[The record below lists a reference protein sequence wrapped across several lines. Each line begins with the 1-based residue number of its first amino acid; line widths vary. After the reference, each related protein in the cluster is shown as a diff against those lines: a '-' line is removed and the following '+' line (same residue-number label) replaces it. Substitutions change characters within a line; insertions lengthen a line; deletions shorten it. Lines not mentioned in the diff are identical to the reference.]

1 MVQTVPI
8 TSDTLRGLD
17 VFSALPAP
25 ALEQLLRLGKLRH
38 LSRSECLSSEPRAD
52 SEHYYFLLRG
62 AVAIALQSDES
73 ETLRDTA
80 EGKRLFGRNQLLGY
94 FDAGACF
101 SDAFLDPRTS
111 QPTRLACVAANEV
124 SLLQLERAHL
134 GEMLTREPRWRN
146 ELAAAVASDRE
157 FFLTSQDPTGR
168 VVQDFFVREN
178 YVTSKL
184 ARVGRLDRCLD
195 CNKCG
200 DACAERHGDAR
211 MARTGTRLGRL
222 TFPIAC
228 RNCLDQPCIAA
239 CSFGGI
245 AFDEANADIRISDRC
260 VGCGACAQQCPNGA
274 IFMVW
279 RPYTVGDFPDPIP
292 LSDATGATN
301 VSNLWVAGDISG
313 AALIRLAMNEAV
325 RAVDHIEPSR
335 LPQDSGV
342 LDVAIVGGGPA
353 GLAAAIR
360 CQERNLSY
368 CVFERDQ
375 LAATIRGYSK
385 QKHVMAEPNNV
396 ALLSSLWF
404 EECGKEE
411 LLARWEQA
419 ARDRSIR
426 IFEHTEIRHIA
437 RSDGLFTLQSDQGQ
451 FAAAHV
457 LVCVGK
463 RGAPRRL
470 GVPGESHPRVRTLL
484 DDPNEYAGQKILV
497 VGGGDSALEAALALA
512 DVAGSEVTLSYRQAA
527 FVRAKV
533 QNRKRIEAYQAA
545 GRIRV
550 VLKSTVGAIEPRVIR
565 LATERGSINVPNDVV
580 FALLG
585 ADPPTAFLQDAGIQV
600 LQPGSAEM
608 AKFAAGRG
616 KRQRAVKCDHC
627 AGYPDRACLS
637 ACPTGALIEVP
648 ADQLFLE
655 AGAEPL
661 ARTRR
666 FSDVPFLHGVSV
678 RRARVKNWITACSL
692 VILAVIGLECFL
704 IRTRPEASL
713 LGLYVQAS
721 HSHFTVSF
729 TSGKG
734 IGHWL
739 GYVGASMMLASV
751 LYSLRTRVRLFKG
764 WGSQTGWLSTHIW
777 FGFTGATLVT
787 YHSALK
793 LDRWASLA
801 CILMWLVVVTGA
813 IGRFLFGKARSA
825 VGLAEFELDALHNA
839 CREYAE
845 QLPASG
851 ALRTLVGNDLS
862 GHRRRRTLAPVLW
875 QWLRDRAA
883 LLWLHAFG
891 TRQLQSKQQRRAVL
905 KCFAEWAAQR
915 RRRSYYQNLDLLMRH
930 WNIVHIV
937 LAIAMAIL
945 AGTHIVYG
953 FRYKAV

>member
-25 ALEQLLRLGKLRH
+25 ALEQLLRLGKLRQ
-38 LSRSECLSSEPRAD
+38 LSRNQSLSSEPSAGA
-52 SEHYYFLLRG
+52 EHYYFLLRG
-62 AVAIALQSDES
+62 AVAIALESDEPK
-73 ETLRDTA
+73 TPRDTT
-80 EGKRLFGRNQLLGY
+80 EGKWLLDCNQLLGY

-111 QPTRLACVAANEV
+111 RSTKIACVAANEV

-134 GEMLTREPRWRN
+134 GEVLAREPHWRN
-146 ELAAAVASDRE
+146 QLAAAVASERE

-195 CNKCG
+195 CNKCR
-200 DACAERHGDAR
+200 DACAERHGNAR
-211 MARTGTRLGRL
+211 MARTGARLGRL

-245 AFDEANADIRISDRC
+245 AFDEASEDIHISDRC

-279 RPYTVGDFPDPIP
+279 RPYTVSDFPDPIP
-292 LSDATGATN
+292 LSDAAGATN

-325 RAVDHIEPSR
+325 RAVDRIHPSQ

-342 LDVAIVGGGPA
+342 LDMAIVGGGPA

-375 LAATIRGYSK
+375 LASTIRGYSK
-385 QKHVMAEPNNV
+385 NKHVMAEPSNV

-404 EECGKEE
+404 EECSKEE
-411 LLARWEQA
+411 LLARWEQT

-426 IFEHTEIRHIA
+426 IFEQTEIQRIVRGDRLFVLH
-437 RSDGLFTLQSDQGQ
+437 SDRGQ
-451 FAAAHV
+451 FATSHV

-463 RGAPRRL
+463 GGAPRRL
-470 GVPGESHPRVRTLL
+470 GVPGDSHPRVRALL
-484 DDPNEYAGQKILV
+484 DDPNEFAGQKILV

-512 DVAGSEVTLSYRQAA
+512 DVVGSEVTLSYRQAA

-533 QNRKRIEAYQAA
+533 QNRKRLEAYQLA

-550 VLKSTVGAIEPRVIR
+550 VLKSTVAAIEPGAIR
-565 LATERGSINVPNDVV
+565 LATERGAIDVPNDVV

-600 LQPGSAEM
+600 LQPGSPEM

-637 ACPTGALIEVP
+637 ACPTGALIEIP

-666 FSDVPFLHGVSV
+666 FSDIPFLQGVSV
-678 RRARVKNWITACSL
+678 RRARMKNWITACTL
-692 VILAVIGLECFL
+692 VILAAIGLECFL
-704 IRTRPEASL
+704 IRTRPEISL
-713 LGLYVQAS
+713 LGFYVQAS
-721 HSHFTVSF
+721 HSHFAVSF

-739 GYVGASMMLASV
+739 GYVGASLMLASA

-777 FGFTGATLVT
+777 LGFTGATLVT

-793 LDRWASLA
+793 LDRWASVA
-801 CILMWLVVVTGA
+801 CILMWIVVATGA

-825 VGLAEFELDALHNA
+825 VGLAEFELDALRHR
-839 CREYAE
+839 CRDYAE
-845 QLPASG
+845 QLPATS
-851 ALRTLVGNDLS
+851 ALCTLVANDLS
-862 GHRRRRTLAPVLW
+862 GHRRHRTLAPVLW
-875 QWLRDRAA
+875 QWLRDQAA

-891 TRQLQSKQQRRAVL
+891 IRHLQSKQQRRAML
-905 KCFAEWAAQR
+905 TCFAEWAAQR

-930 WNIVHIV
+930 WNIIHVIF
-937 LAIAMAIL
+937 AIAMAIL